1 MDLKELPVRPGTKAS
16 MGGGG
21 MDSQEAE
28 RSYRCM
34 GKASRVQNDEGGH
47 ALALYLHVE
56 KLATVHACSDGG
68 ASLFVPF
75 CQTKVT
81 GVKKAQR
88 RRTRELFS

>member
-1 MDLKELPVRPGTKAS
+1 MHLFIFFFGHDNRQGELVCRNKSKGDVDLKELPVRPGTKAS

-34 GKASRVQNDEGGH
+34 GKAEFRTTKASSD
-47 ALALYLHVE
+47 
-56 KLATVHACSDGG
+56 ACSDADGG

-81 GVKKAQR
+81 G
-88 RRTRELFS
+88 